1 MSKMLKS
8 QTTVNLVPSCGTC
21 YCATIKNNKNVY
33 NYIYFYYY
41 LYNIIQF
48 DDYINKSIKVIDS
61 IIMSIKMNE
70 ITHEYPID
78 ELVPPNL
85 ISMIEELIKSVEL
98 KDKEKYKDVIEKYK
112 EHIEY
117 LQENID

>member
-1 MSKMLKS
+1 
-8 QTTVNLVPSCGTC
+8 
-21 YCATIKNNKNVY
+21 
-33 NYIYFYYY
+33 
-41 LYNIIQF
+41 
-48 DDYINKSIKVIDS
+48 
-61 IIMSIKMNE
+61 MNE